1 MKHQRSI
8 VIAGTGVVAL
18 YTGLLLARAD
28 HSHLRIQLVGE
39 RPSPGDDAQR
49 DLFVNA
55 VHWRRLAAY
64 GLARPP
70 SEAAVRRL
78 CLDIDGLDDAMTFT
92 ASDLPDSLL
101 SDFGAVAG
109 ADDLRRALFDL
120 VSSHPAIEFI
130 DTGDHQALLEMGHQG
145 RWVVNAP
152 PLEPTEPDL
161 IIVAERRLVPTAA
174 RDADHC
180 GEYSGSFAQTAMSG
194 VVCTEHP
201 LGHTAWQ
208 LFLPTGPLALLPTGR
223 ENHGS
228 FIWTLDEEPARQ
240 WLQMRPE
247 EQQNAL
253 SALLAKRFGSTRLV
267 RCYRPAPL
275 HWLWRPR
282 QRWAQLVLLGEAAR
296 TVHPMAGMGA
306 NIGLS
311 AGARL
316 VDALATWPS
325 TRSKPALGQ
334 WERNTHSHANLIH
347 QVLQAIRRLSPLIK
361 PNSMAV
367 APALAS
373 GRLLQSAIAASPRLR
388 RAMVAAALTDTPLT
402 DFCTNLFA
410 LRTLP

>member
-253 SALLAKRFGSTRLV
+253 SALLAKRFGST
-267 RCYRPAPL
+267 
-275 HWLWRPR
+275 
-282 QRWAQLVLLGEAAR
+282 
-296 TVHPMAGMGA
+296 
-306 NIGLS
+306 
-311 AGARL
+311 
-316 VDALATWPS
+316 
-325 TRSKPALGQ
+325 
-334 WERNTHSHANLIH
+334 
-347 QVLQAIRRLSPLIK
+347 
-361 PNSMAV
+361 
-367 APALAS
+367 
-373 GRLLQSAIAASPRLR
+373 
-388 RAMVAAALTDTPLT
+388 
-402 DFCTNLFA
+402 
-410 LRTLP
+410 